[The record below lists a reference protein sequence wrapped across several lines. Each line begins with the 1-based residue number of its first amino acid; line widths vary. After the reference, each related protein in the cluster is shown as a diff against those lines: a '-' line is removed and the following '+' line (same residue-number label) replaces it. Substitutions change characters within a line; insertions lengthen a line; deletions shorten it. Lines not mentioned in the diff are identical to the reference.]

1 MKKSDLV
8 VKDNALIQ
16 SSYSLSL
23 VEARLI
29 LLAIVEARET
39 GNGITAESYLEVHA
53 SHYAD
58 HFHVTI
64 HTAYQAL
71 SEAVQTLF
79 HRQVTIYTMDVS
91 SQKPEKRVIRWVS
104 AISYVEDIAKV
115 KIRFAPDIV
124 PLITRLE
131 KNFTSYELEQVS
143 GLKSAYAVRLYEL
156 LVQWRSVGK
165 TPIFPLEQFREQMGV
180 EPDQY
185 VLLHNL
191 KSRVLDHS
199 IDQINQHTDISVSY
213 QQHKQGR
220 LIVGFSFS
228 FEQKRV
234 IEPVPLPTRKPKAQT
249 QKTAELVETW
259 DRLHALELKSCQ
271 AVQPELTREMVEQQ
285 AKQQGKSM
293 IQVMQQ
299 IQIAAVVRRNP
310 A

>member
-1 MKKSDLV
+1 
-8 VKDNALIQ
+8 
-16 SSYSLSL
+16 
-23 VEARLI
+23 
-29 LLAIVEARET
+29 
-39 GNGITAESYLEVHA
+39 
-53 SHYAD
+53 
-58 HFHVTI
+58 
-64 HTAYQAL
+64 
-71 SEAVQTLF
+71 
-79 HRQVTIYTMDVS
+79 MDVS

-199 IDQINQHTDISVSY
+199 IDQINQHTDISVCY

-234 IEPVPLPTRKPKAQT
+234 IEPVPLPTRK
-249 QKTAELVETW
+249 QK
-259 DRLHALELKSCQ
+259 K
-271 AVQPELTREMVEQQ
+271 
-285 AKQQGKSM
+285 
-293 IQVMQQ
+293 
-299 IQIAAVVRRNP
+299 
-310 A
+310 